1 MASLIKVLDLYN
13 NVATATG
20 FPLYTNET
28 DTPDITRFLLE
39 MISEGLHST
48 IDNLYLNNNT
58 LERTDIITTNSET
71 DIYGFQGIIKHIDLV
86 RPNGNIKPLYY
97 NDSFDFHSAN
107 TEDEARLKSTKAE
120 PTSYVIK
127 DGYLRLLPFPDKAY
141 KIRLTLS
148 SRDLVLADDDTYRN
162 SVKDINDS
170 VIGSQDFATCVVLR
184 TIALIYIKCNNQL
197 SSLYSQLA
205 NERLKAYIEQDYG
218 SNQATRINNPSAG
231 HYNAQRGLLG

>member
-13 NVATATG
+13 DVATATG
-20 FPLYTNET
+20 FPQYTNET

-48 IDNLYLNNNT
+48 LDNLYINNNT
-58 LERTDIITTNSET
+58 LERTDTIHIDET
-71 DIYGFQGIIKHIDLV
+71 KDVYSVQGIVKHVDLV
-86 RPNGNIKPLYY
+86 KPDGSIQTLPYNNAIDFNRATTKNESELIK
-97 NDSFDFHSAN
+97 SKHQ
-107 TEDEARLKSTKAE
+107 

-127 DGYLRLLPFPDKAY
+127 NGYIKLFPYPDKAY
-141 KIRLTLS
+141 KLIVTLS
-148 SRDLVLADDDTYRN
+148 SKDLVLANDDTYRT
-162 SVKDINDS
+162 SVKDINDYI
-170 VIGSQDFATCVVLR
+170 IGTKDFETCVKLR

-205 NERLKAYIEQDYG
+205 NERLKAYIELDYG

-231 HYNAQRGLLG
+231 HYDTRRGLLG